1 MKRFRDS
8 MSHLVSDYFYELPQ
22 ELIASRPTPDRESA
36 RLLVIE
42 RASGKISHRMFREF
56 PEFLREGDQVVL
68 NDTRVL
74 KARLLTPDRRME
86 IFLLEAVGERLW
98 KCLVRPGR
106 KLKRGIAVDIADTT
120 AKVLE
125 VLPGGERIMEFRAS
139 PDLDKHGHMPIPPYF
154 QREADLGDEERY
166 QTVFAGQP
174 GSVAA
179 PTAGLHFTP
188 RLLANVPHCFLTLHV
203 GAGTFLPVKAEK
215 IEDHIM
221 HEESYEIPAATA
233 ETLNKAER
241 IVAVGTTVARVL
253 ESQKPG
259 PLQARSGRTAIFI
272 HPPRRLERVG
282 ALLTN
287 FHLPCSTLLML
298 VCAFAGT
305 ELIRKAYAEAIRERY
320 RFFSYGDCMLIL

>member
-1 MKRFRDS
+1 

-42 RASGKISHRMFREF
+42 RASGKISHRIFREF

-86 IFLLEAVGERLW
+86 IFLLEAVGERRW

-272 HPPRRLERVG
+272 HPPRRLKRVG